1 MPRIISLCLTAALFL
16 VATPAFAEDVVPDQ
30 VTPEAATA
38 PATYKQLMRDALGQQ
53 MAGEK
58 TAELA
63 TLRKAATLDTK
74 AVQPHERM
82 CTLLYGQGLTG
93 EALEACK
100 GWLTREK
107 AGFKHGQIKA
117 LIGSLER
124 KMAKATKPSP
134 AKG

>member
-1 MPRIISLCLTAALFL
+1 MRRIISLCLTAALFL
-16 VATPAFAEDVVPDQ
+16 VATPALAEDVAPDQ
-30 VTPEAATA
+30 AAPEAATA

-53 MAGEK
+53 VAGEK
-58 TAELA
+58 GAAVE
-63 TLRKAATLDTK
+63 TLRKAAALDPS
-74 AVQPHERM
+74 AVKPHERM
-82 CTLLYGQGLTG
+82 CTLLYAQGRTP

-107 AGFKHGQIKA
+107 AGFKQGQIKA

-124 KMAKATKPSP
+124 KMAKAPT

>member
-1 MPRIISLCLTAALFL
+1 MRRIISLCLTAALFL
-16 VATPAFAEDVVPDQ
+16 VATPAFAEDIAPDQ
-30 VTPEAATA
+30 VTPEAATV

-53 MAGEK
+53 VAGEK
-58 TAELA
+58 AA
-63 TLRKAATLDTK
+63 AIVTLRKAATLDPK

-82 CTLLYGQGLTG
+82 CTLLYAQGLTG

-107 AGFKHGQIKA
+107 AGFKQGQIKS

-124 KMAKATKPSP
+124 KMAKAAKASP

>member
-1 MPRIISLCLTAALFL
+1 MHHVTRLCLIVALFL

-30 VTPEAATA
+30 AAPQAATA
-38 PATYKQLMRDALGQQ
+38 PATYEQLMRDALGQQ
-53 MAGEK
+53 VAGEK
-58 TAELA
+58 GAAVE
-63 TLRKAATLDTK
+63 TLRKAAALDPT
-74 AVQPHERM
+74 ATQPHERM
-82 CTLLYGQGLTG
+82 CTLLYSQGRTP

-100 GWLTREK
+100 DWLTREK

-124 KMAKATKPSP
+124 KMAKPAT